1 MDENVEK
8 VLLLTTELMGKEKII
23 EIMKKI
29 IDKKNEE
36 LLINYEKKKMLM
48 LML

>member
-36 LLINYEKKKMLM
+36 LLINYEKNKMLM